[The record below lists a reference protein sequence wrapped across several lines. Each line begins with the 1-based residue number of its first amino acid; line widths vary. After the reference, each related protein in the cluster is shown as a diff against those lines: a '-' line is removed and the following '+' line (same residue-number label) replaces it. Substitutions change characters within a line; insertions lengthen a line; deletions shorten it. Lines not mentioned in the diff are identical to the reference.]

1 MPTRLN
7 LLDDVLPSKSPGLSR
22 RTSLLSKRSNSRNVV
37 SFLPSGPRVPME
49 LLEEIMKFYTH
60 STMASTRFGRESQQT
75 AFSRD
80 IKPLT
85 VASRALRY
93 LVLRQFFET
102 VNFISQSDDTSLF
115 YYLTSVTTS
124 LKERNWSGG
133 FVWVKSVLN
142 S

>member
-1 MPTRLN
+1 
-7 LLDDVLPSKSPGLSR
+7 
-22 RTSLLSKRSNSRNVV
+22 
-37 SFLPSGPRVPME
+37 ME
-49 LLEEIMKFYTH
+49 LVEEIMKFYTR
-60 STMASTRFGRESQQT
+60 STIASTRFGQESQRT

-85 VASRALRY
+85 MVSRDLRY
-93 LVLRQFFET
+93 LALRQFFQT
-102 VNFISQSDDTSLF
+102 VSFISQSDATPLF

-133 FVWVKSVLN
+133 FIWVKSVLN